1 MWVGRRVDRLG
12 AAEPPGDNR
21 GNGSAERRSEPTVDH
36 ACGICA
42 PIRSCRALHR
52 DCRGEDSP
60 RGRSVCQSLVIGRR
74 LSRPLIAPDG
84 DGPETAPAPR
94 TSSLRRPRDP
104 HAYDET
110 SKPVRPRRSGSSLPC
125 PSDIQT
131 RTPSSPDQSQS
142 ALVGLDPAFYRCHAV
157 GYAGAPRTRG
167 QGERVRPNEGRSPA
181 PRARRHIPPK
191 CVLSGIERSAHPLS
205 AAGARNAAVSA

>member
-1 MWVGRRVDRLG
+1 MRPHVGASASARCNGRRCGLADVSIGWGLPSRRATTEAIALPSAG
-12 AAEPPGDNR
+12 PSQPLITRAGYVRRFGR
-21 GNGSAERRSEPTVDH
+21 G
-36 ACGICA
+36 
-42 PIRSCRALHR
+42 RALHR

-60 RGRSVCQSLVIGRR
+60 RGRSVRQSLVIGRR
-74 LSRPLIAPDG
+74 LSVRSSRPTVTERRRQLPLVRRVSAD
-84 DGPETAPAPR
+84 PAI
-94 TSSLRRPRDP
+94 P

-125 PSDIQT
+125 PKRHSNANAL
-131 RTPSSPDQSQS
+131 SPDQSQS

-181 PRARRHIPPK
+181 LPRARRHVPPK
-191 CVLSGIERSAHPLS
+191 LS
-205 AAGARNAAVSA
+205 